1 MALEEEERLEMKGVA
16 TARDTNMDTYSNK
29 KAEFEARVSLL
40 KPDIIGL
47 TEIKPK
53 NSVWNLDDQ
62 YMTIQ
67 NYTVYTNLTGRGTA
81 LYVKNSIC

>member
-29 KAEFEARVSLL
+29 KEEFEARVTLL

-47 TEIKPK
+47 TETKELSLEP
-53 NSVWNLDDQ
+53 
-62 YMTIQ
+62 
-67 NYTVYTNLTGRGTA
+67 R
-81 LYVKNSIC
+81 